1 TFSNFFKTKSKFSNN
16 SKRKKDFSSLLN
28 WLRQNVHWK
37 GKFYSVEELIRLATN
52 TDPDSSYLVQYLENK
67 IIELESI

>member
-1 TFSNFFKTKSKFSNN
+1 
-16 SKRKKDFSSLLN
+16 
-28 WLRQNVHWK
+28 LRQNVHWK

-52 TDPDSSYLVQYLENK
+52 TDPDSSYLVQYLEKK